1 MAYDDENAELPRHTR
16 PPSPSKMS
24 KTPSWITVGF
34 LLGVLFMWALP
45 TREKKETRAEPMDQV
60 APSVPLAPRPP
71 PQLTTIEAVFEQWK
85 EHAVWSDGTTEV
97 AFWNP
102 QERAFT
108 DFYEVRR
115 YGNDTYFFRTIP
127 ALTRRIITHGKPLP
141 ESPLQF
147 TETEE
152 QYQEWRKYGRVERSP
167 DVDFRPSPPKREGI
181 APVDRALDRPSTPGP
196 GPSLELKLGV
206 NRARSEPPSAPG
218 SETPAPPR

>member
-1 MAYDDENAELPRHTR
+1 MAYDDENDERPRDAR
-16 PPSPSKMS
+16 PPSPAKMS

-45 TREKKETRAEPMDQV
+45 TREKPSARAEPTEQV
-60 APSVPLAPRPP
+60 APPPATPRPP
-71 PQLTTIEAVFEQWK
+71 PQLTTIEAVFEQGQK
-85 EHAVWSDGTTEV
+85 HAVWSDGTTEV

-115 YGNDTYFFRTIP
+115 YGNDTYYFRTISE
-127 ALTRRIITHGKPLP
+127 LTRRIINHGKPLP

-167 DVDFRPSPPKREGI
+167 DVDFRPSPPQREGI
-181 APVDRALDRPSTPGP
+181 APVERALARPPVP
-196 GPSLELKLGV
+196 VAVPSLEFKLGV
-206 NRARSEPPSAPG
+206 NRSPSEPASSPG
-218 SETPAPPR
+218 SDPPAPRR